1 MKHSSERHSMA
12 LSIAASSCR
21 NLYILL
27 ISPTLNNFFLFQSS
41 SYSAQFIK
49 KIPSPAVI
57 LGYMGRKS
65 PLQLKQFFVTSAYLK
80 SLTSSKFFFSR
91 GNVPRFARAP
101 PLWAHS
107 RNSPPFTYKL
117 LLFSFFFL
125 FSSFFSFLSFF
136 FFLLSSPF
144 SLLFLFPLFFFFFF
158 SLSFFFFPLSSSF
171 SFFSLFSYY

>member
-1 MKHSSERHSMA
+1 MA

-21 NLYILL
+21 NQYILL

-49 KIPSPAVI
+49 KN
-57 LGYMGRKS
+57 
-65 PLQLKQFFVTSAYLK
+65 PLPGGHTWIHGSKITTSAETVFCYF
-80 SLTSSKFFFSR
+80 SLSQILDFIKIFFS
-91 GNVPRFARAP
+91 VAATS
-101 PLWAHS
+101 LA
-107 RNSPPFTYKL
+107 L
-117 LLFSFFFL
+117 LGTRRCVLIVVTHHLLHKNFSSFLFFSFFFFLL
-125 FSSFFSFLSFF
+125 FSL

-144 SLLFLFPLFFFFFF
+144 SLLFLFPLFFFFF